1 MSQQS
6 PLEIQLIG
14 PSLDEIRE
22 VLGIDGSVA
31 AGFAVPLPEGATL
44 QVEDVSKSSGFDVT
58 TVILTAVI
66 TVATGASK
74 ELLMEWLKSRLFKSA
89 SKPAA
94 VTILIEGKEI
104 QLHPG
109 T

>member
-1 MSQQS
+1 
-6 PLEIQLIG
+6 
-14 PSLDEIRE
+14 
-22 VLGIDGSVA
+22 
-31 AGFAVPLPEGATL
+31 
-44 QVEDVSKSSGFDVT
+44 
-58 TVILTAVI
+58 
-66 TVATGASK
+66 
-74 ELLMEWLKSRLFKSA
+74 MEWLKSRLFKSA